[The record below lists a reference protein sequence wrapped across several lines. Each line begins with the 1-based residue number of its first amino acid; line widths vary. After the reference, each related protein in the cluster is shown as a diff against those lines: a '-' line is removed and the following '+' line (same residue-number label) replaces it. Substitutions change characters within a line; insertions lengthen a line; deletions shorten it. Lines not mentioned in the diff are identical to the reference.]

1 MSAEDFQLIDDSK
14 IDDSIIKRDFI
25 KIYHQHGAEVNSE
38 NQNIKFYFGEN
49 LNYIQIGNAY
59 LESDILVRKAD
70 ATNFTNVDEI
80 RLVNNA
86 LAYVFQEAR
95 LSTSAGT
102 EIEHNKNL
110 GVVSTV
116 MRLLTEKDG
125 DLSSYF
131 DKINEAEDGIGDST
145 LKKLRIDSHTNEDNK
160 GKIRA
165 NLPLEYIFGFCK
177 TFKKITK
184 GLGFELQL
192 KTSNEKHNILYRTL
206 GGNDVNVTISS
217 IYIYIYIPS
226 LVPSAE
232 QQQMFNE
239 AIRENFTLSFDA
251 WVTDRKPVN
260 TGNEYQLDIG
270 SASNIN
276 IPQYLI
282 VDHQKTQRDNP
293 ARPSNQFNN
302 ANFDHVDVKRYFVE
316 IDDVRYPKNPVETN
330 FSENKYLDQY
340 RDPRIFYKEY
350 NGESLLHPFISYL
363 DMKTFY
369 PIQVIDLR
377 FQIDYVTPKKI
388 RLSEE
393 YENAPENTNLYVIL
407 IKHREINM
415 VSDGIKITGFEPI

>member
-1 MSAEDFQLIDDSK
+1 MSAEDFQLIDDLK

-25 KIYHQHGAEVNSE
+25 KIYHQHGAEVNNE

-59 LESDILVRKAD
+59 LEIDILVRKAD
-70 ATNFTNVDEI
+70 RTNFTDADEI

-86 LAYVFQEAR
+86 LAYIFQEGR
-95 LSTSAGT
+95 ISTSAGT

-110 GVVSTV
+110 GNVSTI
-116 MRLLTEKDG
+116 MRLLTQKDG

-131 DKINEAEDGIGDST
+131 DKIDEVEAGIANST
-145 LKKLRIDSHTNEDNK
+145 LKRLLVDSHDDDNNK

-165 NLPLEYIFGFCK
+165 NLPLEHIFGFCK

-192 KTSNEKHNILYRTL
+192 KTSNEKQNILYTTL
-206 GGNDVNVTISS
+206 GGNDVNVTINS
-217 IYIYIYIPS
+217 IYLYIPS
-226 LVPSAE
+226 IVPSAE

-276 IPQYLI
+276 IPLYLI
-282 VDHQKTQRDNP
+282 VAHQKTQRDNP
-293 ARPSNQFNN
+293 ARPFNQFNN
-302 ANFDHVDVKRYFVE
+302 AIFDHVDVKRYFVE
-316 IDDVRYPKNPVETN
+316 IDGVRYPKDPVETN
-330 FSENKYLDQY
+330 FSDNKYLDQY
-340 RDPRIFYKEY
+340 RDLKLFYKEY

-388 RLSEE
+388 RLFEE

-415 VSDGIKITGFEPI
+415 VSDGNKITGIELI

>member
-1 MSAEDFQLIDDSK
+1 MSAEDFQLIDDLK

-25 KIYHQHGAEVNSE
+25 KIYHQHGAEVNNE

-49 LNYIQIGNAY
+49 LNYIQIGNSY
-59 LESDILVRKAD
+59 LEIDLEVARDDGNNFAD
-70 ATNFTNVDEI
+70 ADEI
-80 RLVNNA
+80 RLVNNV
-86 LAYVFQEAR
+86 LAYVFQEGR
-95 LSTSAGT
+95 ISTSAGT

-110 GVVSTV
+110 GNVSTI
-116 MRLLTEKDG
+116 MRLLTQKDG

-131 DKINEAEDGIGDST
+131 DKIDERVAEIGDSS
-145 LKKLRIDSHTNEDNK
+145 LKKLLIDSHTNEDNK

-192 KTSNEKHNILYRTL
+192 KTSNEKRNIVYTSLAF
-206 GGNDVNVTISS
+206 GGNDVNVTINS
-217 IYIYIYIPS
+217 IYLYIPS

-276 IPQYLI
+276 IPLYLI
-282 VDHQKTQRDNP
+282 VAHQKTQRDNP
-293 ARPSNQFNN
+293 ARPPNQFNN
-302 ANFDHVDVKRYFVE
+302 AIFDHVSVKRYFVE
-316 IDDVRYPKNPVETN
+316 IDGVRYPRDPVETN
-330 FSENKYLDQY
+330 FSDNKYLDQY
-340 RDPRIFYKEY
+340 RDLKLFYKEY
-350 NGESLLHPFISYL
+350 NGESLLNPFISYL

-377 FQIDYVTPKKI
+377 FQIDYVSPKKI
-388 RLSEE
+388 RLFEE
-393 YENAPENTNLYVIL
+393 YEETPENTNLYVIL

-415 VSDGIKITGFEPI
+415 VSDGNKITGIELI

>member
-25 KIYHQHGAEVNSE
+25 KIYHQHGAEVNNE

-59 LESDILVRKAD
+59 LEIDILVRKAD
-70 ATNFTNVDEI
+70 RTNFADADEI

-86 LAYVFQEAR
+86 LAYIFQEGR
-95 LSTSAGT
+95 ISTSAGT

-110 GVVSTV
+110 GNVSTI
-116 MRLLTEKDG
+116 MRLLTQKDG

-131 DKINEAEDGIGDST
+131 DKIDEAETGIANST
-145 LKKLRIDSHTNEDNK
+145 LKHMLIDSHTNDDNK

-192 KTSNEKHNILYRTL
+192 KTSNEEHNILYTTL
-206 GGNDVNVTISS
+206 GGNDVNVTINS
-217 IYIYIYIPS
+217 IYLYIPS

-260 TGNEYQLDIG
+260 TGNEYQL
-270 SASNIN
+270 IN
-276 IPQYLI
+276 
-282 VDHQKTQRDNP
+282 
-293 ARPSNQFNN
+293 
-302 ANFDHVDVKRYFVE
+302 
-316 IDDVRYPKNPVETN
+316 
-330 FSENKYLDQY
+330 
-340 RDPRIFYKEY
+340 
-350 NGESLLHPFISYL
+350 
-363 DMKTFY
+363 
-369 PIQVIDLR
+369 
-377 FQIDYVTPKKI
+377 
-388 RLSEE
+388 
-393 YENAPENTNLYVIL
+393 
-407 IKHREINM
+407 
-415 VSDGIKITGFEPI
+415 

>member
-25 KIYHQHGAEVNSE
+25 KIYHQHGAEVNNE

-59 LESDILVRKAD
+59 LEIDIEFKKAAGVDPPVALED
-70 ATNFTNVDEI
+70 ADNI

-86 LAYVFQEAR
+86 FAYVVQEGR
-95 LSTSAGT
+95 ISTSAGT

-110 GVVSTV
+110 GHVSTI
-116 MRLLTEKDG
+116 MRLLTQKDG

-131 DKINEAEDGIGDST
+131 DKIDETEAEINNTT
-145 LKKLRIDSHTNEDNK
+145 LKKMLINSHTDDNNK

-165 NLPLEYIFGFCK
+165 NLPLEYIFGFCQ

-192 KTSNEKHNILYRTL
+192 KTSNEKKNILYTNNAF
-206 GGNDVNVTISS
+206 GVNNVNVTINS
-217 IYIYIYIPS
+217 IYLYIPS

-260 TGNEYQLDIG
+260 TGQEYQLDIG

-276 IPQYLI
+276 IPLYLI
-282 VDHQKTQRDNP
+282 VAHQKTQRHNP
-293 ARPSNQFNN
+293 ARPINQFNN
-302 ANFDHVDVKRYFVE
+302 AVFDHVDVKKD
-316 IDDVRYPKNPVETN
+316 I
-330 FSENKYLDQY
+330 
-340 RDPRIFYKEY
+340 
-350 NGESLLHPFISYL
+350 
-363 DMKTFY
+363 
-369 PIQVIDLR
+369 
-377 FQIDYVTPKKI
+377 
-388 RLSEE
+388 LS
-393 YENAPENTNLYVIL
+393 
-407 IKHREINM
+407 K
-415 VSDGIKITGFEPI
+415 